1 MEEIDTRTQAEF
13 LAREHFHSPGAFNE
27 VKFARDF
34 ALFII
39 LRKQC
44 IRFLKTGQI
53 NHRLAVNNAII
64 AINSFGST
72 AAVKIVALLFS
83 EEQKPIMNAVFT
95 ALSIDLEDGIVC
107 QKVLAILQSDPVRYN
122 LG

>member
-13 LAREHFHSPGAFNE
+13 LAREHFHSPGVFNE

-53 NHRLAVNNAII
+53 NHRLAVNNTII
-64 AINSFGST
+64 AINSFGSS
-72 AAVKIVALLFS
+72 AATKITRLLFDDT
-83 EEQKPIMNAVFT
+83 QIPVMNAVFT
-95 ALSIDLEDGIVC
+95 SLGVDVDGGIVNDE
-107 QKVLAILQSDPVRYN
+107 VLTILRTDNIRYT

>member
-1 MEEIDTRTQAEF
+1 MEEFDTRSQAEF

-27 VKFARDF
+27 IKFARDF

-53 NHRLAVNNAII
+53 NHRLAMNNAII

-72 AAVKIVALLFS
+72 AAVKIAALLFDD
-83 EEQKPIMNAVFT
+83 EQVPIMNAVFT
-95 ALSIDLEDGIVC
+95 ALGVDFEGIVC
-107 QKVLAILQSDPVRYN
+107 EQVLKILQNDNIRYN